1 MLVVGFLWE
10 LAQLVELCTV
20 NAMVVGSCP
29 TLPAMTTKQLGNIG
43 EAKALSKF
51 VELQVPVYQAF
62 GDNEKSDLIA
72 DFNGKLQRIQVKTS
86 EKCEDGKITFSLVSS
101 TMHRKNGVR
110 HKYTKEEVDYFAL
123 YNLAT
128 NILLLIPIELVLGRI
143 TVSFRIDGS
152 KTHNQYNN
160 LNWRDFEFGSIIS
173 AGSH

>member
-1 MLVVGFLWE
+1 MYLGQLHRNWE
-10 LAQLVELCTV
+10 LAQLVELRTV
-20 NAMVVGSCP
+20 NAKVVGSNP
-29 TLPAMTTKQLGNIG
+29 ILPAMTTKQLGNIG
-43 EAKALSKF
+43 EARALSKF
-51 VELQVPVYQAF
+51 VELQIPVYQAF

-101 TMHRKNGVR
+101 TIHRKNGIK

-128 NILLLIPIELVLGRI
+128 NILLLVPIELVLGRVTI
-143 TVSFRIDGS
+143 SFRIDGL

-160 LNWRDFEFGSIIS
+160 FNWKDFEFENIIT
-173 AGSH
+173 

>member
-20 NAMVVGSCP
+20 NAKVVGSCP

-101 TMHRKNGVR
+101 TMHRKNGVK

-160 LNWRDFEFGSIIS
+160 LNWKDFEFENIIS
-173 AGSH
+173 TGSR

>member
-1 MLVVGFLWE
+1 MYFGQLHRNWE
-10 LAQLVELCTV
+10 LAQLVELRTV
-20 NAMVVGSCP
+20 NAKVVGSNP
-29 TLPAMTTKQLGNIG
+29 ILPAMTTKQLGNIG
-43 EAKALSKF
+43 EARALSKF
-51 VELQVPVYQAF
+51 VELQIPVYQAF
-62 GDNEKSDLIA
+62 GDNEKSDLVA

-101 TMHRKNGVR
+101 AVHRKNGIK

-128 NILLLIPIELVLGRI
+128 NILLLVPIELVLGRI

-160 LNWRDFEFGSIIS
+160 FNWKDFEFENIIT
-173 AGSH
+173 